1 MLPPSNEFIFL
12 IRVFF
17 FPVTKCFQTM
27 GTETGDCKTSD
38 KRLFAENE
46 DWEDPAKGLLSLRPQ
61 VSYPAFWMP
70 QAQGTDL

>member
-1 MLPPSNEFIFL
+1 
-12 IRVFF
+12 
-17 FPVTKCFQTM
+17 M